1 MNRHQISHKQLQ
13 LPGATP
19 VKRRRAIIVLQ
30 VVVEQVLVDGHKV
43 QQPDQLIVYSAGGSD
58 ATNGYDES
66 DGGKKGKHKRELV
79 ASTAME
85 YHNVNIYIYMFG
97 QVVNCVLVKQINYSI
112 LLYLL

>member
-1 MNRHQISHKQLQ
+1 M
-13 LPGATP
+13 
-19 VKRRRAIIVLQ
+19 LQ

-58 ATNGYDES
+58 ANGYDES

-85 YHNVNIYIYMFG
+85 YHNVNIYIY
-97 QVVNCVLVKQINYSI
+97 VWPSSKLCLS
-112 LLYLL
+112 

>member
-58 ATNGYDES
+58 ANGYDES